1 MIVLSDSCLNIKE
14 ELDFI
19 NEKNNTIMF
28 QELYKDSD
36 DIIIPRVYSK
46 LTTRKVIVMEYLPGM
61 KIDTIPE
68 NINGDGISKK
78 LMTNFIMCLLRYG
91 YLHADPHAGNISI
104 SEDNK
109 IILYDFGIIAKYDIN
124 IKMAFKDIFLA
135 FLSKDTDV
143 VINRI
148 LQNRIIF
155 MKRCT
160 ITNVNQL
167 NSIEYIVLFRLV
179 NYLFDYSETL
189 NIQQFESSIRNDSFL
204 NVDDL
209 PFTVNPE
216 MLLLFKTF
224 TTLEGVCKTINDDF
238 NYFLLLDDLVNEFMD
253 INIVTQKINNDIKLI
268 MNQLNRPEN
277 ADMSSKI
284 QSARIDQIDN
294 DVNTRYKLLMIVT
307 IVSTIMNII

>member
-1 MIVLSDSCLNIKE
+1 
-14 ELDFI
+14 
-19 NEKNNTIMF
+19 
-28 QELYKDSD
+28 
-36 DIIIPRVYSK
+36 
-46 LTTRKVIVMEYLPGM
+46 
-61 KIDTIPE
+61 
-68 NINGDGISKK
+68 
-78 LMTNFIMCLLRYG
+78 
-91 YLHADPHAGNISI
+91 
-104 SEDNK
+104 
-109 IILYDFGIIAKYDIN
+109 
-124 IKMAFKDIFLA
+124 
-135 FLSKDTDV
+135 
-143 VINRI
+143 
-148 LQNRIIF
+148 

-294 DVNTRYKLLMIVT
+294 DANTRYKLLMIVT